1 MSNDIKRRDFLQL
14 ALAGS
19 ALYFFPPT
27 LRAFQ
32 VAPGKTK
39 LISPGCRRS
48 KVKVARLYMGS
59 PQGRWPKPN
68 LDLKK
73 EIGVYENAFAQMKDE
88 LSDVEFTVDELVT
101 SPEQARGLGE
111 RLLGVDGI
119 LVIHLNIEI
128 WSVLQEILRAA
139 KPTMVFAIPYSG
151 HEWTEFGDLRKQPLG
166 ARMECILSSDLKQL
180 AVAIRPFRAIH
191 HFREAKVL
199 NLTTNNFADYAEKVR
214 QKFGTE
220 IKPVS
225 LAQTV
230 DVYNSI
236 SDKEAKD
243 ETERW
248 IQQAE
253 KVVEPVKDDIFRSC
267 KLALAFEKM
276 LDAEDA
282 TVMTVDC
289 YGSMWDKTIKLP
301 AYPCLGFARLNNL
314 GWGGICES
322 DLRCAMTH
330 ILFQGLAGRPG
341 FVSDPTMDESKNS
354 IILAHCMGTPRMD
367 GPSRPAASYK
377 LRSVM
382 ERQEGVVP
390 QVKMRIGERVTQGVL
405 VGMDQ
410 LRYFTGSIIE
420 TPVALSDDRGCRTKI
435 TVKLDG
441 DADRL
446 WKNWTSGLHR
456 LTCYGDLTKE
466 LGYFCRFKE
475 IQMVN
480 EAV

>member
-1 MSNDIKRRDFLQL
+1 
-14 ALAGS
+14 
-19 ALYFFPPT
+19 
-27 LRAFQ
+27 
-32 VAPGKTK
+32 
-39 LISPGCRRS
+39 
-48 KVKVARLYMGS
+48 MGS